1 MKCEACGYDNVR
13 PYNPIRRMIK
23 LMDERKT
30 SCKTTLRDICKLIHK
45 QIPSDKDN
53 QKTYYFLQAISK
65 VPDTSVQHYVSRY
78 EEGEYVYQ
86 GKGFAYLKK
95 MIIDGYGNEPK
106 MLENEIRKFGRTP
119 AKKKVERGEYK
130 NVYTN
135 NGGDSISS

>member
-13 PYNPIRRMIK
+13 PYNPIRRIIQ
-23 LMDERKT
+23 LMEKRKV

-45 QIPSDKDN
+45 QIPSDKSN

-78 EEGEYVYQ
+78 RESEYVYQ

-95 MIIDGYGNEPK
+95 MIISGYENEPK

-119 AKKKVERGEYK
+119 AKKKVEKGEYK